1 MYNTPLPGKFV
12 CELSGWFSIKHPR
25 LFLVLLLCV
34 NFPCFSAYAIST
46 TYLYQSCT
54 SSSQCQVAG
63 SWCSSTGICWKPDG
77 VNYVCQITAAGKY
90 CSNCSQSPPTYWNS
104 TACTSPST
112 LPYNSWPVTGNP
124 WFTGVLYMCT
134 SGQYSLQDGQCITC
148 PDGYY
153 CPNIIG
159 TTLSDVLFP
168 CPVGYGTNI
177 VGGNCYSSS
186 QCVPCTNTIPSG
198 AKYLP
203 GYYTSC
209 PFACTSGSYSSGA
222 LCPYCAAG
230 TWSASGA
237 TVCSSCTN
245 TYPLFASYSG
255 VGATSATNCSWSCN
269 TGYKLS
275 PDTTKC
281 ATPCSNTSYT
291 LPNGTCAKCTV
302 CAPGSYVSTNC
313 SAYVDANCSACPSSF
328 YSAANNSIS
337 CMACTTVLGTACAPG
352 NYVVANC
359 TAKSDLVCQPCPAG
373 TYSYMAGLSACIP
386 CDLGT
391 YGPSSG
397 LTACSICT
405 TGARPPAPHA
415 SIPPIHNTPL

>member
-148 PDGYY
+148 PDE
-153 CPNIIG
+153 IG
-159 TTLSDVLFP
+159 RAHV
-168 CPVGYGTNI
+168 
-177 VGGNCYSSS
+177 
-186 QCVPCTNTIPSG
+186 
-198 AKYLP
+198 
-203 GYYTSC
+203 
-209 PFACTSGSYSSGA
+209 
-222 LCPYCAAG
+222 
-230 TWSASGA
+230 
-237 TVCSSCTN
+237 
-245 TYPLFASYSG
+245 
-255 VGATSATNCSWSCN
+255 
-269 TGYKLS
+269 
-275 PDTTKC
+275 
-281 ATPCSNTSYT
+281 
-291 LPNGTCAKCTV
+291 
-302 CAPGSYVSTNC
+302 
-313 SAYVDANCSACPSSF
+313 
-328 YSAANNSIS
+328 
-337 CMACTTVLGTACAPG
+337 
-352 NYVVANC
+352 
-359 TAKSDLVCQPCPAG
+359 
-373 TYSYMAGLSACIP
+373 
-386 CDLGT
+386 
-391 YGPSSG
+391 
-397 LTACSICT
+397 
-405 TGARPPAPHA
+405 
-415 SIPPIHNTPL
+415 